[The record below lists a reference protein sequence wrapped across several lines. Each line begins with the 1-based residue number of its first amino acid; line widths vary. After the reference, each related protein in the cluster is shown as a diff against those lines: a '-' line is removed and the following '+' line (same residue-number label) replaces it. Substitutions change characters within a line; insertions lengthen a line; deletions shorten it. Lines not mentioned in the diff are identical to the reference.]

1 MTRSSQAGSHQAR
14 LSRIAMIAGTRIIRT
29 RLASISTATAMPTAS
44 ILIVGS
50 VSSTKLLNTT
60 TMIAAAV
67 VMTRAVLPIPTATL
81 RCASPVRAQTSCTR
95 ESRNTS

>member
-1 MTRSSQAGSHQAR
+1 
-14 LSRIAMIAGTRIIRT
+14 MIEGTSTIRT
-29 RLASISTATAMPTAS
+29 TLASMSTATAIPTAS

-50 VSSTKLLNTT
+50 VSRTKLEKTT

-67 VMTRAVLPIPTATL
+67 VITRAVLPIPMATA
-81 RCASPVRAQTSCTR
+81 RWASPVWCQASRTR